1 MQKLE
6 KAVRALAKYN
16 TNAAGRKKVAAPG
29 NRAVAPAA
37 VTSPT
42 QTELHEKRKT
52 R

>member
-1 MQKLE
+1 MQELE
-6 KAVRALAKYN
+6 KAVKALMKYD
-16 TNAAGRKKVAAPG
+16 TNAAGVKKVTSPR